1 VFELLRFLGIEVKKC
16 RKDAQAIVKAAEE
29 VSRAIMDPGGIAPG
43 RLLKAVRAL
52 PQRPLALILLG
63 VSPSPSNV
71 GAIYVTKLRYL
82 LEATKKRAVRIS
94 IVTRNHV
101 KCLRFE
107 SDDEG
112 RRLRMTIGAPLWVV
126 QSHVSEPSRL
136 LEVACVGIGEGEE
149 SENRRMT
156 TMWTDLEVRIAR
168 ALCFLEERS
177 ESFLQSNDT
186 FNRTKAL
193 GILESIE
200 ELRKAIAF
208 VTPYDAPPE
217 GADGGV
223 GQFAD
228 LVMRASQDRIR
239 FIMQNRERLI
249 EAWIAST
256 GIRPERAVLVEQ
268 QNPDGSVSVTIKER

>member
-1 VFELLRFLGIEVKKC
+1 
-16 RKDAQAIVKAAEE
+16 
-29 VSRAIMDPGGIAPG
+29 
-43 RLLKAVRAL
+43 
-52 PQRPLALILLG
+52 
-63 VSPSPSNV
+63 
-71 GAIYVTKLRYL
+71 
-82 LEATKKRAVRIS
+82 
-94 IVTRNHV
+94 
-101 KCLRFE
+101 
-107 SDDEG
+107 
-112 RRLRMTIGAPLWVV
+112 
-126 QSHVSEPSRL
+126 
-136 LEVACVGIGEGEE
+136 
-149 SENRRMT
+149 
-156 TMWTDLEVRIAR
+156 MWTDLEVRIAR
-168 ALCFLEERS
+168 ALCFLEQRS

-208 VTPYDAPPE
+208 VSPYDAPPG

-256 GIRPERAVLVEQ
+256 GIRPERAVLVER